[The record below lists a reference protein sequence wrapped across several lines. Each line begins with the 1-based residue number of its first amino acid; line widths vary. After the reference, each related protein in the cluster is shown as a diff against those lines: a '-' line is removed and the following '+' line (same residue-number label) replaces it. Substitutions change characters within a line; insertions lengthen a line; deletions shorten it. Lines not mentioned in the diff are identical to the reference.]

1 MSTGSFHRAILRR
14 RLALTLVCAAALTL
28 AACQRSPP
36 PPSNATPD
44 KAIATN
50 LRLTATG
57 DFDGLMQNRLPPAV
71 YTAWRHEWD
80 AAHAHPVAATADQQQ
95 QFATIMQQLTAPGA
109 EAALL
114 KRAQPTLST
123 LKGGHNTLPIA
134 SSILEAAGR
143 QIIAESPQ
151 LGPAQRILAQQGL
164 DVLIGWAKVTDFS
177 SPKRARKAVDLICT
191 TARALHVQTLA
202 QWRALDYAATMK
214 NYGIIWNGLEG
225 LLNLYG
231 LDLAK
236 SLTDAKVD
244 TVTRDR
250 PHATIKLQLQLA
262 GQPLVASWP
271 MVEQDSHWY
280 DAAMLSAWAKAHPA
294 STAATPVSAG
304 STAMPG
310 SATVPTPTQSIAAP
324 AASP

>member
-1 MSTGSFHRAILRR
+1 MPTGSLHRAALRR
-14 RLALTLVCAAALTL
+14 HLAVTLACTAALTL

-50 LRLTATG
+50 LRLTAAG
-57 DFDGLMQNRLPPAV
+57 DFDGLMQNRLPPAI

-80 AAHAHPVAATADQQQ
+80 AAHAHATPVSATQQQ
-95 QFATIMQQLTAPGA
+95 QFAAIMQQLTAPGA
-109 EAALL
+109 EAKLL
-114 KRAQPTLST
+114 QRAEPTLAT

-143 QIIAESPQ
+143 QVIAESPQ
-151 LGPAQRILAQQGL
+151 LGPAQRVLALQGL
-164 DVLIGWAKVTDFS
+164 DALIAWANTTAFS
-177 SPKRARKAVDLICT
+177 NPKNARKAVDLICT
-191 TARALHVQTLA
+191 TARALHVQTFA

-225 LLNLYG
+225 LMNLYG

-244 TVTRDR
+244 TVTHDG
-250 PHATIKLQLQLA
+250 PHAMVKLQLQLA
-262 GQPLVASWP
+262 GQPLAASWP
-271 MVEQDSHWY
+271 MLEQDSHWY
-280 DAAMLSAWAKAHPA
+280 DGAMLSAWAKAHPA
-294 STAATPVSAG
+294 SAATAAAPASA
-304 STAMPG
+304 G
-310 SATVPTPTQSIAAP
+310 SATVPAPAQSVAAP
-324 AASP
+324 AAST

>member
-1 MSTGSFHRAILRR
+1 MPTGSLHRAALRR
-14 RLALTLVCAAALTL
+14 HLAVTLACTAALML

-50 LRLTATG
+50 LRLTAAG
-57 DFDGLMQNRLPPAV
+57 DFDGLMQNRLPPAI

-80 AAHAHPVAATADQQQ
+80 AAHAHATPVSATQQQ
-95 QFATIMQQLTAPGA
+95 QFAAIMQQLTAPGA
-109 EAALL
+109 ETKLL
-114 KRAQPTLST
+114 QRAEPTLAT

-143 QIIAESPQ
+143 QVIAESPQ
-151 LGPAQRILAQQGL
+151 LGPAQRVLALQGL
-164 DVLIGWAKVTDFS
+164 DALIAWAKTTDFS
-177 SPKRARKAVDLICT
+177 NPKKARKAVDLICT
-191 TARALHVQTLA
+191 TARALHVQTFA

-225 LLNLYG
+225 LMNLYG

-244 TVTRDR
+244 TVTHDG
-250 PHATIKLQLQLA
+250 PHAMVKLQLQLA
-262 GQPLVASWP
+262 GQPLAASWP
-271 MVEQDSHWY
+271 MLEQDSHWY

-294 STAATPVSAG
+294 SAATAAAPASA
-304 STAMPG
+304 G
-310 SATVPTPTQSIAAP
+310 SATVPAPAQSVAAP
-324 AASP
+324 AAST